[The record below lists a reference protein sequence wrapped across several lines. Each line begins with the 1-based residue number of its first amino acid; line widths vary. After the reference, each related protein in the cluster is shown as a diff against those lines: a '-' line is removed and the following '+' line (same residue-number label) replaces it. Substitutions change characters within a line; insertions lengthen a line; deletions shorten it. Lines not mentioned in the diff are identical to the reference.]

1 MSYYDRRVAELAE
14 AVAQK
19 VGEPVQAC
27 AVLTARGIVTKQAL
41 GTFVPVGAIAGAIG
55 IVAQAASD
63 HKRQAIGKRVPVHL
77 PDQSCAF
84 VTPTRFGIY
93 GLRSK
98 WWSTGWVLQRQVLVV
113 PRSTVT
119 RMEFGNV
126 RMKFGS
132 VYIELGDNR
141 EIKANYHRMGVKNI
155 ESLCA
160 QLTQT
165 PTTAAPPRPG
175 GTGSTTS

>member
-1 MSYYDRRVAELAE
+1 MSNFDRRMAELDE

-27 AVLTARGIVTKQAL
+27 AVLLARGNVGKAAL
-41 GTFVPVGAIAGAIG
+41 GAVLPGGAINGAIEG
-55 IVAQAASD
+55 AAGYLAQAGVD
-63 HKRQAIGKRVPVHL
+63 HMREALGKRVPVHL

-93 GLRSK
+93 AMRNKFFSG
-98 WWSTGWVLQRQVLVV
+98 GWVLQRQVLLV
-113 PRSTVT
+113 PRSLVT
-119 RMEFGNV
+119 RMEFGKV
-126 RMKFGS
+126 RAVFGS

-141 EIKANYHRMGVKNI
+141 EIKANYHRIGVKNI

-160 QLTQT
+160 QFTQA
-165 PTTAAPPRPG
+165 PAPAAVPPPSQR
-175 GTGSTTS
+175 